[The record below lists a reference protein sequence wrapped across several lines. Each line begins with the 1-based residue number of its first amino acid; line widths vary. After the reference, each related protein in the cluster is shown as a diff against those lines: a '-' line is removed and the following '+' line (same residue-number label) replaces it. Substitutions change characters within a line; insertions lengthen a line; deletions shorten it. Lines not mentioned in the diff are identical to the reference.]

1 MNTDSTASR
10 APLTVTILG
19 LGSMGRA
26 ILTGLLKTPALEDAT
41 LRVTNSSA
49 AKAAEW
55 DAVAR
60 VTAFAVESNPRAN
73 QDAVRDADVI
83 VLAVKPWQVL
93 PLLDEVA
100 DDIRENAVVA
110 CVAAGITTAAMEAR
124 VPASVSVIRAM
135 PNTPSIIQQG
145 VTGLAAGSRA
155 SQAAVALASELFESI
170 GDVVVVPESR
180 IDAVTAVSGSGPAYV
195 FLIAE
200 SMIDAAMKLGFGEAE
215 ARTLVLGTLAGA
227 SALVAES
234 EDDPQELRRRV
245 TSPKGTT
252 EQGVSVLQG
261 AELPELF
268 ARTYGAALTRA
279 EELGRENA

>member
-26 ILTGLLKTPALEDAT
+26 ILSGLLATPDLAHAQ

-55 DAVAR
+55 DDVER
-60 VTAFAVESNPRAN
+60 VTAFAVESNPQAN
-73 QDAVRDADVI
+73 QDAVREAEVVI
-83 VLAVKPWQVL
+83 LAVKPWQVL

-100 DDIRENAVVA
+100 SGIRDGAVVV
-110 CVAAGITTAAMEAR
+110 CVAAGITTAAMEAHL
-124 VPASVSVIRAM
+124 PPTVSVIRAM

-145 VTGLAAGSRA
+145 VTGLAAGSHA
-155 SQAAVALASELFESI
+155 SEAAVALALTLFASI
-170 GDVVVVPESR
+170 GAVVVVPESQ

-200 SMIDAAMKLGFGEAE
+200 SMMQAARELGFSDEDAQ
-215 ARTLVLGTLAGA
+215 TLVLGTLAGA
-227 SALVAES
+227 SALAAQS
-234 EDDPQELRRRV
+234 EDDPRELRRKV

-252 EQGVSVLQG
+252 EQGVSVLESAQ
-261 AELPELF
+261 LPELF
-268 ARTYGAALTRA
+268 EQVFNAALNRA
-279 EELGRENA
+279 EELSREND